1 MATDSWMDH
10 MFGRRG
16 SRCSFSP
23 RPRTGSLA
31 GRRLLVLL
39 VVLNP
44 LAMAAAEPPS
54 VGTPKGMTWIPGG
67 AFTMGGVG
75 PEARSDEFPSHVVR
89 VDGFFVGTREVT
101 NADYQR
107 FVDAT
112 GYRTVA
118 ERAVDWEELKQ
129 QVPPGTPKP
138 AEQLLQPGSLV
149 FTPPDRP
156 VSIDDFSQWW
166 TWTTGADWKHPEGPD
181 SSIQTRLDHPV
192 VQVAWEDAVAYCD
205 WKGGQLPTEAEW
217 EFAARGGV
225 NGKPFVWGDEQ
236 IDPTRANTW
245 NGRFP
250 DRNDVTD
257 GHARTAPVGTYP
269 PNGYGLFDMAGN
281 VWEWCS
287 DLYRPDEYERR
298 VRSLPEGAVVTNPT
312 GPSLAADPRN
322 PNPPSSR
329 SQRGGSFLCH
339 PSYCSS
345 YRPSA
350 RMATTPDSAA
360 SHVGFRIVMTQAQAA
375 AVTTSTP
382 VKTGE
387 GDEDERIVPEHD

>member
-1 MATDSWMDH
+1 MSGM
-10 MFGRRG
+10 RG
-16 SRCSFSP
+16 SRCSIALQP
-23 RPRTGSLA
+23 RAALIA
-31 GRRLLVLL
+31 GRRFLVSFA
-39 VVLNP
+39 VLNSFV
-44 LAMAAAEPPS
+44 MAAAEPPP
-54 VGTPKGMTWIPGG
+54 VETPKGMTWIPGG

-75 PEARSDEFPSHVVR
+75 PEARSDEFPRHVVR
-89 VDGFFVGTREVT
+89 VDGFFFGIHEVT

-107 FVDAT
+107 FIEAT

-118 ERAVDWEELKQ
+118 ERAIDWEQLKQ

-138 AEQLLQPGSLV
+138 AEELLKPGSLV

-166 TWTTGADWKHPEGPD
+166 TWTTGADWKHPEGPG

-205 WKGGQLPTEAEW
+205 WKGGRLPTEAEW
-217 EFAARGGV
+217 EFAARGGAD
-225 NGKPFVWGDEQ
+225 GKPFVWGDEQ
-236 IDPTRANTW
+236 IDPTW

-250 DRNDVTD
+250 DRNDVED

-269 PNGYGLFDMAGN
+269 ANGYGLFDMAGN

-298 VRSLPEGAVVTNPT
+298 VRSLPEGVVATNPT
-312 GPSLAADPRN
+312 GPLPAADPRT

-360 SHVGFRIVMTQAQAA
+360 SHVGFRIVMTTGQASAVLVAKPITAGESEVEDPAA
-375 AVTTSTP
+375 SP
-382 VKTGE
+382 
-387 GDEDERIVPEHD
+387 GD